1 MIIALIRAGLGNQ
14 LFEYSL
20 GRCLAHRLKT
30 ELKLIFPKSEQSRAI
45 SRFKLNNFNITGEVI
60 TLEEFDRIFEQNE
73 NFKIVDE
80 PANGPQ
86 SNFAPGIFDLQ
97 GDILIRGFWQCE
109 KYFAEIEE
117 IIRREITLKN
127 PLGKNSAAW
136 QEKILAAECAVSLHV
151 RRGDY
156 MKPLTRNFAGIM
168 PLDYYRESLARLKD
182 SCKNLTAFVFS
193 DDLAWAKENLKLD
206 VPLEFV
212 EGCEQDFE
220 EIFLMSLCRHNVIS
234 NSTFSWWGAWLNQNP
249 DKKVFAPEPWSLNPW
264 GNIDIL
270 PERWIKIPVD
280 YEKNTYRQFAP
291 FLSVVVFVENNFDT
305 VRFTLES
312 IFAQNFKD
320 FELILIDAS
329 DDGSG
334 EILRQFLGRDK
345 VSLVKKNP
353 APDKI
358 SAWNMGL
365 KAASGE
371 YVLFLTGK
379 DFIQFNTVNM
389 FCLRCEN
396 FPDVACTTKNL
407 EENSGGDVI
416 KFGRKFSTRF
426 DAEFQNLRDLK
437 ELRLD
442 GAGKLNL
449 LATKRLNNFI
459 GTKIFRRSFLEEN
472 QIRFDEKTGADA
484 ELIFITE
491 TFLHAKKIALIP
503 NLFYGRFS

>member
-20 GRCLAHRLKT
+20 GRCLAYRHKT
-30 ELKLIFPKSEQSRAI
+30 ELKLIFPQAEQSRAI

-60 TLEEFDRIFEQNE
+60 SREEFDRIFSQNE

-97 GDILIRGFWQCE
+97 GDIMIRGFWQCE

-127 PLGKNSAAW
+127 PLEKNSAAW
-136 QEKILAAECAVSLHV
+136 RDKILASECAVSLHV

-168 PLDYYRESLARLKD
+168 PLDYYRDCVNQLKK
-182 SCKNLTAFVFS
+182 SCQNITAFVFS
-193 DDLAWAKENLKLD
+193 DDLNWARENLKLD

-212 EGCEQDFE
+212 AGCEHDFE
-220 EIFLMSLCRHNVIS
+220 EIFLMSLCRHNIIT
-234 NSTFSWWGAWLNQNP
+234 NSTFSWWGAWLNRNP

-264 GNIDIL
+264 GNVDIL

-280 YEKNTYRQFAP
+280 YEKNTYRQFPP
-291 FLSVVVFVENNFDT
+291 FLSIIVYVENNFAT
-305 VRFTLES
+305 VKFTLES

-329 DDGSG
+329 TDGSG
-334 EILRQFLGRDK
+334 EILRQFSGNDK
-345 VSLVKKNP
+345 VSVIKKNP
-353 APDKI
+353 APEKF
-358 SAWNMGL
+358 SAWNTGL
-365 KAASGE
+365 ALANGE
-371 YVLFLTGK
+371 YVLFLTGA

-396 FPDVACTTKNL
+396 LPNVVCTTRNL
-407 EENSGGDVI
+407 EEDASGKVK
-416 KFGRKFSTRF
+416 KFGRQFATRF
-426 DAEFQNLRDLK
+426 DSEFQNLRTLE
-437 ELRLD
+437 ELELG
-442 GAGKLNL
+442 GAEKLNL
-449 LATKRLNNFI
+449 LATKRLNDFI
-459 GTKIFRRSFLEEN
+459 GTKIFRRSFIEEN
-472 QIRFDEKTGADA
+472 KIRFDEKIGADA
-484 ELIFITE
+484 ELLFIVDA
-491 TFLHAKKIALIP
+491 FLRTKKISVIP
-503 NLFYGRFS
+503 NLFYGRF